1 MRSLNGRDEIR
12 RKIRELE
19 DYLPK
24 SPEEHDIRENNI
36 RTLRISL
43 DSLSRAHCGIRFK
56 VSSLDGFVS

>member
-12 RKIRELE
+12 IKIRELE

-36 RTLRISL
+36 RILRVRL
-43 DSLSRAHCGIRFK
+43 DSLSRAS
-56 VSSLDGFVS
+56 VL